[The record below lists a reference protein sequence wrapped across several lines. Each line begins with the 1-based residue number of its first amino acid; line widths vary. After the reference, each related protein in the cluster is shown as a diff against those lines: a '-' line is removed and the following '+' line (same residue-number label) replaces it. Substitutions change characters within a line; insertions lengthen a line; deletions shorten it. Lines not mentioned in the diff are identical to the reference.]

1 MICPEARR
9 PNAEDHSMLR
19 LAALA
24 FALAPLAACSG
35 PQDATDDAGDTDTG
49 FPVADCGAGTEAPAV
64 VEVTR
69 VAAVPVV
76 FGSGVRGNVVLPD
89 VVFAAAAPD
98 AQLDFANACTRC
110 MSSFGPRVFDNGSVA
125 ITGFDTRH
133 LLDLEAAN
141 TWVAARVAEARD
153 GAVTFGAETFLLS
166 PMWTKYPFVR
176 GPDADSAAAN
186 DSFVFSVSAA
196 FWVGAS
202 VALVP
207 GNACAADELQ
217 RIRSAA
223 PNNDAMFTAMGK
235 VLTASGGSVRV
246 SIMSTADAD
255 VLGVVDVGCTTSTPG
270 ACVDVLA
277 PLAALQPVAPTLDG
291 ADVVMSGADTTWRAA
306 TFLAQPVSGLPE

>member
-1 MICPEARR
+1 M
-9 PNAEDHSMLR
+9 
-19 LAALA
+19 
-24 FALAPLAACSG
+24 LAPLTACSG
-35 PQDATDDAGDTDTG
+35 PQDATDDAGTSDSG
-49 FPVADCGAGTEAPAV
+49 FAVADCGTGTEAPAV

-76 FGSGVRGNVVLPD
+76 FGAGVRDNVALPD

-110 MSSFGPRVFDNGSVA
+110 TSSFGARVFDDGSLVV
-125 ITGFDTRH
+125 TGIDART
-133 LLDLEAAN
+133 LLDLETAEAWS
-141 TWVAARVAEARD
+141 TARVAEARA
-153 GAVTFGAETFLLS
+153 GAVTFGTETFRLA
-166 PMWTKYPFVR
+166 PMWTMYPFVR
-176 GPDADSAAAN
+176 GPDVDSAAAN

-196 FWVGAS
+196 FWLGAS

-223 PNNDAMFTAMGK
+223 PDEDTMFTAMGK

-246 SIMSTADAD
+246 SVISTAADD
-255 VLGVVDVGCTTSTPG
+255 VLGLADVGCTTSTPG
-270 ACVDVLA
+270 DCVDVLA
-277 PLAALQPVAPTLDG
+277 TLAALQPAVPTLDS
-291 ADVVMSGADTTWRAA
+291 AEVVMSGADPFWRAA